1 MIRTLITGGA
11 GFIGSHLTALL
22 RGQGRDVLV
31 IDDLSTGRQQ
41 NIANLLGPGCRFIQG
56 RVGQVLR
63 EQPGLMNGISEV
75 YHLAA
80 AVGVELV
87 VRDPA
92 AMIRNNVEETAVVLE
107 AALQAKAR
115 VLVTSSSEVY
125 GRSPWMPLSEEQ
137 ELVFGP
143 TSSSRWSYGM
153 AKALDEHLALAMHR
167 HQGLGAVAVRLFNTI
182 GPRQIGHYG
191 MVVPRF
197 VQWAVRHEPIQIHGD
212 GRQTRSFCDVRDV
225 VTAMPALLD
234 DAKHHGRVYNLGS
247 DTEISIEQLADRI
260 IALADSRSMK
270 RFVPY
275 QQAADRGVDDPVRRV
290 PDLSR
295 VRAAIGFTARYTLD
309 QTLTDLIALARASGQ
324 PGVESCKA

>member
-1 MIRTLITGGA
+1 MRTMVTGGA

-22 RGQGRDVLV
+22 RADGRDVLV
-31 IDDLSTGRQQ
+31 IDDLSTGRRE
-41 NIANLLGPGCRFIQG
+41 NIASLIGPGCQLIEG
-56 RVGQVLR
+56 RVGEVLK
-63 EQPGLMNGISEV
+63 QQSQLMQGVDEV

-92 AMIRNNVEETAVVLE
+92 TMIRNNVEETAVVLE
-107 AALQAKAR
+107 TALRFGAK

-153 AKALDEHLALAMHR
+153 AKALDEHLALAMHQ
-167 HQGLGAVAVRLFNTI
+167 HQGLGTVAVRLFNTI
-182 GPRQIGHYG
+182 GPRQVGHYG

-197 VQWAVRHEPIQIHGD
+197 VGWAVRNEPILIHGD

-225 VTAMPALLD
+225 VTAMPRLLGD
-234 DAKHHGRVYNLGS
+234 VRHHGRVYNVGS
-247 DTEISIEQLADRI
+247 DAEISIEQLADKVI
-260 IALADSRSMK
+260 TLAQSRSTK
-270 RFVPY
+270 KFVPY

-295 VRAAIGFTARYTLD
+295 ISSAIGFHSRYTLD
-309 QTLTDLIALARASGQ
+309 QTLTDLIALARSNHHAR
-324 PGVESCKA
+324 VEGSSV

>member
-1 MIRTLITGGA
+1 MRTMVTGGA

-22 RGQGRDVLV
+22 RKDGRDVMV
-31 IDDLSTGRQQ
+31 IDDLSTGRLE
-41 NIANLLGPGCRFIQG
+41 NITSLIGPGCEFIQG
-56 RVGQVLR
+56 RVGDVLKQ
-63 EQPGLMNGISEV
+63 QPEVMQGVGEV

-92 AMIRNNVEETAVVLE
+92 TMIRNNVEETAVVLE
-107 AALQAKAR
+107 TALRFGAK

-153 AKALDEHLALAMHR
+153 AKALDEHLALAMHQ
-167 HQGLGAVAVRLFNTI
+167 HQGLGTVAVRLFNTI
-182 GPRQIGHYG
+182 GPRQVGHYG

-197 VQWAVRHEPIQIHGD
+197 VGWAVRGEPILIHGD

-225 VTAMPALLD
+225 VTALPRLLG
-234 DAKHHGRVYNLGS
+234 DAKHHGRVYNVGS
-247 DTEISIEQLADRI
+247 DTEISIEQLADKVMAI
-260 IALADSRSMK
+260 SGSKSMK
-270 RFVPY
+270 KFVPY

-295 VRAAIGFTARYTLD
+295 IRSAIGFEARYSLD
-309 QTLTDLIALARASGQ
+309 QTLADLIAMACGNQQAR
-324 PGVESCKA
+324 VEGSSV